1 MAANSEKHPVELNDY
16 ECRLILNN
24 AMVFGQL
31 KSTLTRMSKKE
42 GMHTIQMSAYDIN
55 DIAGWM
61 AAESNHAKSA
71 IKSEELGDLCD
82 HFENIIYQVK
92 RNALSENAK
101 IKS

>member
-1 MAANSEKHPVELNDY
+1 MTKNSEKYPVELNDY
-16 ECRLILNN
+16 ECKLVLNN

-31 KSTLTRMSKKE
+31 KSTLIRMSKKE
-42 GMHTIQMSAYDIN
+42 GIHAIQMSAYDIN

-71 IKSEELGDLCD
+71 IMSEELGNLCD
-82 HFENIIYQVK
+82 HFENITYQIK
-92 RNALSENAK
+92 RNALSTNMK

>member
-1 MAANSEKHPVELNDY
+1 MTIKSEKYPVELNDY

-24 AMVFGQL
+24 AMVFDQL

-42 GMHTIQMSAYDIN
+42 GIHTIQMSAYDIN

-71 IKSEELGDLCD
+71 IKFEELGDLCD
-82 HFENIIYQVK
+82 HFENITYQIN
-92 RNALSENAK
+92 RNTLFRC
-101 IKS
+101 I